1 MLSSEFITACTD
13 QVFASVRDHNDK
25 DLQITAIKSE
35 RGFKV
40 FHADEL
46 IATVTFIGT
55 QPAIKVDAEQLR
67 SSCMMIGDD
76 ASVVAGELIVLLVGD
91 YVASR

>member
-1 MLSSEFITACTD
+1 MLSDEFVTAWTD
-13 QVFASVRDHNDK
+13 QVFASVRDHNRD
-25 DLQITAIKSE
+25 DLQITAIKSD

-46 IATVTFIGT
+46 IASVTFIGS
-55 QPAIKVDAEQLR
+55 QPAIKVDAEQLK

-76 ASVVAGELIVLLVGD
+76 ASVVAGELLVLLVGD
-91 YVASR
+91 YAATR